1 MNNILHKQK
10 EFLKILAHKKKDR
23 LKHDPSSKVFITK
36 GQIVAYIKEQ
46 SFFMGEEINELILAI
61 GDNDRAILKPWQIN
75 HFKLANERFQPSDA
89 VKEEAIDMLC
99 FCMNICLAAGLT
111 PENIAEEYEKKWLE
125 NISRQE
131 RGY

>member
-10 EFLKILAHKKKDR
+10 EFLIILADKKRNK
-23 LKHDPSSKVFITK
+23 LKHDPSSKAYITK
-36 GQIVAYIKEQ
+36 GQIVSYIKEQ
-46 SFFMGEEINELILAI
+46 SFFMNEEVNELILAI
-61 GDNDRAILKPWQIN
+61 GDNNRAILKPWSAN
-75 HFKLANERFQPSDA
+75 HFKLANERYEPSDA

-111 PENIAEEYEKKWLE
+111 PESIGEEYEKKWLE